1 MTGIKPSGVAR
12 EKRWSVWREGK
23 TETRLSRDSIQ
34 RRAVI
39 GRQPVS
45 LFVQQAHAR
54 HDRFQRIA
62 LSGKFELC
70 R

>member
-1 MTGIKPSGVAR
+1 VR
-12 EKRWSVWREGK
+12 E
-23 TETRLSRDSIQ
+23 TETGLSRDSIQ